1 MLRKFTF
8 ILFLLLSACVEKVIE
23 APDDLIPKDKMIEML
38 YDLSLINAA
47 KGTNPKM
54 LEENNLEPTKFL
66 FEKYGVDSTQF
77 VKSDIYYA
85 SIPVEYQAIYNTVAD
100 RLEKNKK
107 DIEEER
113 KLKSD
118 STRQLPQKNREKKID
133 KSTK

>member
-85 SIPVEYQAIYNTVAD
+85 SIPVEYQAIYITVAD